1 MEETTKK
8 KILVVGHCAPAN
20 VNRLLAAD
28 NLDVEFVDD
37 LKEIGKPYKQVL
49 DEMPPYEFTC
59 LKQGYEY
66 LYPPVPKK
74 LQGLEVKPVRNSKTE
89 PKHGRNEPCPCGS
102 GKKYK
107 RCCFVCS

>member
-1 MEETTKK
+1 MEDTTKK

-28 NLDVEFVDD
+28 NLNVEFVDD
-37 LKEIGKPYKQVL
+37 LKEIGKPYKEVI
-49 DEMPPYEFTC
+49 ESMP
-59 LKQGYEY
+59 LKELQILKDGYDY
-66 LYPPVPKK
+66 LYPPIPKK
-74 LQGLEVKPVRNSKTE
+74 LQGLEVKQVRNSKTD

>member
-8 KILVVGHCAPAN
+8 KIIVIGADTPAN
-20 VNRLLAAD
+20 ANRLLAAD

-49 DEMPPYEFTC
+49 EEMPPYELTC
-59 LKQGYEY
+59 LKQGYEC

-74 LQGLEVKPVRNSKTE
+74 LQGLEVKHVRNSKTD